1 MKDSIFREY
10 DIRGKFP
17 NDINEDVAYKIGLGY
32 GSFIQ
37 EFLMQEACVVSYD
50 NRPSSE
56 KLHDSL
62 IKGLTETGLKVID
75 YGLTTTPMHYYA
87 RHINNLFG
95 IMITASHENDEY
107 NGFKFSFDEYSDA
120 KGIMVRDLKTYIDKG
135 NFKSGNGTIE
145 EKDIKDEYINYLTNH
160 LKFGKRNIKVIFDL
174 NNGTTS
180 TIINDVLKSLNINYI
195 LVNNDNLEERVKE
208 LNANIAIKFDGDGD
222 SFQIYDE
229 LGNLVSIEDYGI
241 IILKN
246 LIDKVENKKFLFDN
260 YCSDSFKKEIEKLNG
275 ISVTSMIGTNYGFEK
290 IIKDNIPF
298 GIHSNG
304 TAFLNDRL
312 YCTGSAIY
320 GALRLIEV
328 LSKTDKTLSE
338 LVNTTIKY
346 FSNQKTFES
355 TNDKKNDV
363 INNIKKYC
371 NEKNYNY
378 IEQDGLKVIFKDSW
392 AYIRASKTNDNIILT
407 CNSND
412 KNNLD
417 NLEKIFTTLIDI
429 YNK

>member
-17 NDINEDVAYKIGLGY
+17 EDINEDVAYKIGLGY

-37 EFLMQEACVVSYD
+37 EFLMQESCVVSYD

-62 IKGLTETGLKVID
+62 IKGLIETGIKVID

-135 NFKSGNGTIE
+135 NFKSGKGNVE
-145 EKDIKDEYINYLTNH
+145 EKNIKEEYVNYLTNH

-174 NNGTTS
+174 NNGTTG
-180 TIINDVLKSLNINYI
+180 TIINDILKNMNVNYI
-195 LVNNDNLEERVKE
+195 LVNDDNLEERVKS
-208 LNANIAIKFDGDGD
+208 LNANVAFKFDGDGD
-222 SFQIYDE
+222 TFQIYDE
-229 LGNLVSIEDYGI
+229 LGNVVSIGDYGI

-246 LIDKVENKKFLFDN
+246 IIDKVETKKFLVDN
-260 YCSDSFKKEIEKLNG
+260 YCSDSFRKEIEKLNG
-275 ISVTSMIGTNYGFEK
+275 NVITSMIGTNYGFEK
-290 IIKDNIPF
+290 ILKDNIPF
-298 GIHSNG
+298 GIHSSG
-304 TAFLNDRL
+304 IAYLNDRL

-328 LSKTDKTLSE
+328 LTKTDKSLSE
-338 LVNTTIKY
+338 LVNTTTKC
-346 FSNQKTFES
+346 FNTQKEFES
-355 TNDKKNDV
+355 TNDKKNEV

-371 NEKNYNY
+371 ADKNYKY
-378 IEQDGLKVIFKDSW
+378 IEFDGLKVIFKDSW
-392 AYIRASKTNDNIILT
+392 AYIRASKTTNNIILT
-407 CNSND
+407 CNSID
-412 KNNLD
+412 ENNLD